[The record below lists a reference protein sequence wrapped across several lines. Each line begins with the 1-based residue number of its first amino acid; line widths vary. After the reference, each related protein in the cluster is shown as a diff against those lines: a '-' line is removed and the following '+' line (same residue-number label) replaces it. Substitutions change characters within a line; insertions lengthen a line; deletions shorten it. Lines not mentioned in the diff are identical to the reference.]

1 MASDTGSNFI
11 RTRIDSELADGR
23 VQQVVTRFPPEP
35 NGWPHI
41 GHAKSICL
49 NFGLAASYGGRCHLR
64 FDDTNPEGESEEFAQ
79 ALANDVRWLG
89 FDWGDHKYYA
99 SDYYE
104 QLYVWAESLIERG
117 LAYVDESSEEQ
128 IRAHRGTVTEAG
140 TPTPFRDRSPAD
152 SLDRFR
158 RMRAGEFDDGAMVLR
173 AKIDLTS
180 NNMKMR
186 DPLMYRIKKQSHYRT
201 GDAWGIY
208 PFYDYAHCL
217 SDALEGITYSLCT
230 LEFENN
236 RELYDWYVQHVD
248 TGADPAPQQIEFARL
263 ALTHTVT
270 SKRKLKQLVLE
281 GHVSGW
287 DDPRMPTLAGLRR
300 RGVRPEAVRELCD
313 RVGVAR
319 ANSTLDPALFDQIIR
334 EDLDA
339 EAPRVMAVLDPLP
352 MVVENWDAD
361 VDWIDAP
368 LWPSEFGLEG
378 ERPIPFAKNLF
389 IERADFK
396 VKPAKGFKRLAPGRS
411 VRLLNGYVVTYTGH
425 EVDADGN
432 VTQVRVS
439 HDPKTRGGDARSKVS
454 GSIHWVARDTSME
467 ATVRVYDRLFA
478 AAAPGLEQD
487 FLLDLNPASLKTLT
501 ARIEPALSFAEGG
514 SHWQFIRAGYF
525 FADVQDSEPGKPVFN
540 QVVSLKDSW
549 KKQETLVQ
557 ARKAANA
564 PGKVGDKPDPLH
576 PKRAK
581 ALRDL
586 GIDEDTARVLT
597 DDPAHDAVF
606 VAVVAKHAQPESVAK
621 FLVNEV
627 IPAAEQAVK
636 LDVAPGIAAL
646 LAMVDSGKLTT
657 KLARKV
663 LAEVLTGGDPVAIA
677 KRDGL
682 TVVSDSG
689 ELLAIAT
696 KAVADHPEEAQK
708 FRDGNG
714 RMMGFFVGKVMKA
727 TGGKADGK
735 AAKQAVEAALGTW
748 QDQMVQILNESK
760 ASDNK

>member
-1 MASDTGSNFI
+1 MASETGSNFI

-23 VQQVVTRFPPEP
+23 AQQVVTRFPPEP

-64 FDDTNPEGESEEFAQ
+64 FDDTNPEGESEEFAA

-89 FDWGDHKYYA
+89 FDWGEHKYYA

-104 QLYVWAESLIERG
+104 QLYLWAESLIEQG
-117 LAYVDESSEEQ
+117 LAYVDESSEEE
-128 IRAHRGTVTEAG
+128 IRAHRGTVTQVG
-140 TPTPFRDRSPAD
+140 TPTPFRDRPATE
-152 SLDRFR
+152 SLGRFR
-158 RMRAGEFDDGAMVLR
+158 RMRAGEFDEGAMVLR

-201 GDAWGIY
+201 GETWVIY

-236 RELYDWYVQHVD
+236 RELYDWYVEHVD
-248 TGADPAPQQIEFARL
+248 TGATPAPQQIEFARL

-334 EDLDA
+334 EDLTA

-352 MVVENWDAD
+352 MVVETWSGD
-361 VDWIDAP
+361 VDWMDAP
-368 LWPSEFGLEG
+368 LWPSDTGYDG
-378 ERPIPFAKNLF
+378 ERPIPFAKHLF
-389 IERADFK
+389 IERDDFQA
-396 VKPAKGFKRLAPGRS
+396 KPEKGFKRLAPGRS

-425 EVDADGN
+425 DVDADGII
-432 VTQVRVS
+432 TEVRVS
-439 HDPKTRGGDARSKVS
+439 HDPETRGGDAKSKVS
-454 GSIHWVARDTSME
+454 GSIHWVARDLSVE
-467 ATVRVYDRLFA
+467 VTVRLYDRLFA
-478 AAAPGLEQD
+478 AAEPGSEQD
-487 FLLDLNPASLKTLT
+487 FLLDLNPASMKTVS
-501 ARIEPALSFAEGG
+501 ARIEPALAVAEGG

-525 FADVQDSEPGKPVFN
+525 FADVQDSELGKPVFN

-549 KKQETLVQ
+549 KKPETNVQ

-564 PGKVGDKPDPLH
+564 PGKVGDKPEPLH
-576 PKRAK
+576 PGRAK
-581 ALRDL
+581 VLRDL
-586 GIDEDTARVLT
+586 GIDEDAARVLT
-597 DDPAHDAVF
+597 DDPANDAVF
-606 VAVVAKHAQPESVAK
+606 TAVVAKYAQPASVAK

-627 IPAAEQAVK
+627 LPMAEKSV
-636 LDVAPGIAAL
+636 DITVAPGIAAL
-646 LAMVDSGKLTT
+646 LTMVDGGKLTT
-657 KLARKV
+657 KLARKI
-663 LAEVLTGGDPVAIA
+663 LPEVLTGGAPHTIA

-682 TVVSDSG
+682 TVVSDST
-689 ELLAIAT
+689 ELLAMAQQ
-696 KAVADHPEEAQK
+696 AVADHPDEAQK

-735 AAKQAVEAALGTW
+735 AAKQAVQAALK
-748 QDQMVQILNESK
+748 V
-760 ASDNK
+760 

>member
-23 VQQVVTRFPPEP
+23 VQQVITRFPPEP

-49 NFGLAASYGGRCHLR
+49 NFGLAANYGGRCHLR

-89 FDWGDHKYYA
+89 FEWGEHKYYA

-104 QLYVWAESLIERG
+104 QLYLWAESLIERG
-117 LAYVDESSEEQ
+117 LAYVDESSEEEV
-128 IRAHRGTVTEAG
+128 RSHRGTVTEAG
-140 TPTPFRDRSPAD
+140 TPTAYRDRPAAE

-201 GDAWGIY
+201 GETWVIY

-236 RELYDWYVQHVD
+236 RELYDWYVKHVD
-248 TGADPAPQQIEFARL
+248 TGANPAPQQIEFARL

-287 DDPRMPTLAGLRR
+287 DDPRLPTLAGLRR

-334 EDLDA
+334 EDLDT
-339 EAPRVMAVLDPLP
+339 EAPRVMAVLNPLA
-352 MVVENWDAD
+352 MVVETWDAD

-368 LWPSEFGLEG
+368 LWPSEFGHDA

-389 IERADFK
+389 IERDDFQ
-396 VKPAKGFKRLAPGRS
+396 VTPAKGFKRLAPGRS
-411 VRLLNGYVVTYTGH
+411 VRLLNGYVVTYIGH
-425 EVDADGN
+425 DVDADGN

-439 HDPKTRGGDARSKVS
+439 HDSKTRGGDAKSKVS
-454 GSIHWVARDTSME
+454 GSIHWVSRDLSVGV
-467 ATVRVYDRLFA
+467 TVRVYDRLFA
-478 AAAPGLEQD
+478 AAAPGSEQD

-501 ARIEPALSFAEGG
+501 ARIEPALAVAEGG
-514 SHWQFIRAGYF
+514 SHWQFIRSGYF
-525 FADVQDSEPGKPVFN
+525 FVDVQDSEPGKPVFN

-549 KKQETLVQ
+549 KKPETAVQ

-564 PGKVGDKPDPLH
+564 PGKVGDKPVPLH

-581 ALRDL
+581 ALRGL

-597 DDPAHDAVF
+597 DDPANDDVFKAVL
-606 VAVVAKHAQPESVAK
+606 ARHAQPESVAK

-627 IPAAEQAVK
+627 IPAAEQAVNIAA
-636 LDVAPGIAAL
+636 APGIAAL
-646 LAMVDSGKLTT
+646 LGMVDGGKLTT

-663 LAEVLTGGDPVAIA
+663 LAEVLTGGDPEAIA

-696 KAVADHPEEAQK
+696 KAVAAHPEEAQK

-735 AAKQAVEAALGTW
+735 GAKQAVQAAL
-748 QDQMVQILNESK
+748 K
-760 ASDNK
+760 A